1 MQNLTTGAL
10 EHLAYQAPTQSPAD
24 RAARMGAL
32 RESIA
37 RRALATIG
45 TPAGARILRVVR
57 TGTVLTVATEQL
69 DGYFRYCVDSFR
81 LPTPAETDPD
91 QVDPYTP
98 GEWILAD
105 QYGDHVEG
113 QIDGMMADAI
123 AYVAVLR
130 KAAVTA

>member
-1 MQNLTTGAL
+1 MSQ
-10 EHLAYQAPTQSPAD
+10 
-24 RAARMGAL
+24 L

-57 TGTVLTVATEQL
+57 TGTVLTVATEQP
-69 DGYFRYCVDSFR
+69 DGYFRFAVDSFR

-98 GEWILAD
+98 GQWILTD
-105 QYGDHVEG
+105 QLGDHVDCH
-113 QIDGMMADAI
+113 IDRMI
-123 AYVAVLR
+123 AEATTYAGVIR
-130 KAAVTA
+130 EAAVTR